1 MRVGRR
7 LLAAAVVAAAIAA
20 AAPVARAALADRVGA
35 TFALMLTDFLEAFQ
49 PIEGMVVAVEGEEIF
64 LDVHAGTGA
73 RVGQEYTVFRKGNPF
88 HHPLTGRPL
97 GRYEDVLG
105 YVQVRRVYEQFS
117 AGVFVPVSARARPAP
132 EDGVRITA
140 GRIRVAVAPA
150 LDMTGT
156 DADTRRVPFLIA
168 TALER
173 SKRFQVADP
182 LAVVDIF
189 ASGGVRVEELLARPE
204 RAAHAARTLEIAGWI
219 IPLLLERGGVTYL
232 DATYISAV
240 TGTALFSR
248 RLPMIRDGAVA
259 EQRFPWEPRAED

>member
-1 MRVGRR
+1 MSAGRR
-7 LLAAAVVAAAIAA
+7 FLAAAVVVVAVVV

-35 TFALMLTDFLEAFQ
+35 TFALMLPDFLEAFQ
-49 PIEGMVVAVEGEEIF
+49 AIEGVVVSVDGEEIF

-73 RVGQEYTVFRKGNPF
+73 RVGQEYTVFRKGDPF

-97 GRYEDVLG
+97 GRYEEVLG

-117 AGVFVPVSARARPAP
+117 AGVFVPIPPRAPPAP

-156 DADTRRVPFLIA
+156 HADTRRVPFLIA

-182 LAVVDIF
+182 LAVVDMF
-189 ASGGVRVEELLARPE
+189 GSGGAQVEELLARPE
-204 RAAHAARTLEIAGWI
+204 RAAHVARTLEIAGWI

-248 RLPMIRDGAVA
+248 RLPLVGDGGVA